1 MGNLAV
7 VNDEIQNNKLVF
19 DNNGEV
25 VTDSLT
31 VAEMFG
37 KEHKN
42 VIRDIEVQLEKLAE
56 ANEIKWGCSTLG
68 RPNINILKINRG
80 IKNIF

>member
-19 DNNGEV
+19 DNNGEA

-56 ANEIKWGCSTLG
+56 ANEIKWGMLNFGQTQ
-68 RPNINILKINRG
+68 
-80 IKNIF
+80 